1 MATRRGALRGA
12 GGALAGLALGAAA
25 GGGGARRAAG
35 GARLLAPPPALAEIT
50 KADSRYSE
58 VEVPVEKLPNAVV
71 VEELNELRAL
81 AEKYVGE
88 CVTASPAAV
97 LRLYY
102 LDAISFDKKT
112 KQGGLNG
119 SIRFDAE
126 LDKVGAADLK
136 PVVKQISA
144 LQSKISG
151 GYDGPAIGWADTL
164 VLAAFNKITQ
174 YLRDT
179 IQEGVDDP
187 ELKEG
192 RLKFAAV
199 VPNPKI
205 GREDATGPNPDAVPP
220 LADAPD
226 ADVLAAFD
234 RAGIRKGY
242 IAPFAFALGDRDA
255 VEKKWADSSDDQL
268 AYYAKKVIVNR
279 SASLQTNYQIDL
291 ANAFVALSYLGLKDP
306 TGPNYQRYLYP
317 YLRKVVKDPLTAG
330 LSKS

>member
-1 MATRRGALRGA
+1 MGAGREGA
-12 GGALAGLALGAAA
+12 GGEG
-25 GGGGARRAAG
+25 
-35 GARLLAPPPALAEIT
+35 PPFEDVDPA
-50 KADSRYSE
+50 E
-58 VEVPVEKLPNAVV
+58 VEVPAEKLPNAVI

-88 CVTASPAAV
+88 CVTASPAEV

-102 LDAISFDKKT
+102 LDAISFNRKA

-126 LDKVGAADLK
+126 LDKAGAGDLK

-144 LQSKISG
+144 LQAKISG
-151 GYDGPAIGWADTL
+151 GYEGPAIGWADTL
-164 VLAAFNKITQ
+164 VLAAFNKINQ
-174 YLRDT
+174 YLRDS

-192 RLKFAAV
+192 RLKFATV

-205 GREDATGPNPDAVPP
+205 GREDATGPSPDTVPP

-226 ADVLAAFD
+226 ADVLAAFE

-242 IAPFAFALGDRDA
+242 IAPLAFALGDRDA
-255 VEKKWADSSDDQL
+255 VEKKWAGSSDDQL
-268 AYYAKKVIVNR
+268 AYYAKKVQVNR

-330 LSKS
+330 LSR